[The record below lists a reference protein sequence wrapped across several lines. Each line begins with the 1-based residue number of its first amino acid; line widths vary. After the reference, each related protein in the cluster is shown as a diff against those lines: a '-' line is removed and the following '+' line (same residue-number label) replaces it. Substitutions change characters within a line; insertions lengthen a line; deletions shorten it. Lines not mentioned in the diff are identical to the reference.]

1 MGEMEA
7 HVPQFGGR
15 WTVVVKLIQTAV
27 RIASTLGNAL
37 SFVVGGLGKIAAA
50 EFGVAAVAVLVGAH
64 HRIRTELL
72 VERCLKQARIV
83 HSKMLKR
90 SDWLTQPSFPWLMTK
105 ARDVGKLCCEICGDD
120 HMPMDCP
127 VYNGPKPHAILCGFA
142 GGDSGFFQIP
152 SFGSKGLI
160 P

>member
-50 EFGVAAVAVLVGAH
+50 EFGVAAVAVLGGAH

-105 ARDVGKLCCEICGDD
+105 ARDVGRSSAVRSARTITCRWTARYIMALNL
-120 HMPMDCP
+120 MLFFAVLP
-127 VYNGPKPHAILCGFA
+127 VGTPV
-142 GGDSGFFQIP
+142 
-152 SFGSKGLI
+152 SFRFHRLAQRD
-160 P
+160 